1 VTKALG
7 EWLTVGASRVAGPSP
22 AGGHLGFRDG
32 AAGQDL
38 FKTDH
43 PRAIDRHI
51 DYFGTDEP
59 PGAAEPDGALG
70 AARSGGDRAG
80 D

>member
-1 VTKALG
+1 MTTALG
-7 EWLTVGASRVAGPSP
+7 EWLTVGASLIAGPSP
-22 AGGHLGFRDG
+22 AGGDLGVRDRATG
-32 AAGQDL
+32 RDL

-51 DYFGTDEP
+51 DYFGTDAP
-59 PGAAEPDGALG
+59 PGAEEPDGAVG